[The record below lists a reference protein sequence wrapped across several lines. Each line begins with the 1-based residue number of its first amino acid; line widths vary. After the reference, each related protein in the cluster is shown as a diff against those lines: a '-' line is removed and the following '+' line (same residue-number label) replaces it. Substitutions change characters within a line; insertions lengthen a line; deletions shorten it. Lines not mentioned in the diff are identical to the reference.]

1 MGKEKA
7 GKSFNIG
14 DLVFAKV
21 KGYPAWPAKIT
32 KFNNK
37 KYNVYFYGTG
47 ETANIKVEDLFT
59 YVGNKEKFATEKN
72 MKRAKFSDAID
83 QIQSALAGEDS
94 APIDLPNSDKVKST
108 TSTTSTPTPTTSTT
122 TTTTTETDETATPPN
137 QPPSTTTSSTAST
150 ATNSNQSDAAG
161 SSNEQ
166 KRRAPKKKAEAAEL
180 IDDDVQHVDVDT
192 EDDSTLDASDIG
204 PPYKRRVPPEGIQS
218 PVISLSS
225 TTTNT
230 TSASSAS
237 TVNNVKKS
245 AKKSKPTAAVT
256 PMQKRVRPMPNIQN
270 NLLMVYMPTARCL
283 GIDINYKKPEKFESA
298 AAEQAWMDKSRKEAA
313 DLKLKLE
320 SGQIEPES
328 MPDRIVI
335 EPMRNEIPK
344 QEAVRFIEELI
355 EHEDALFMERDFIQ
369 LSQQLRECL
378 GLRRANVGKCLEILE
393 EFNQVGLTKLMLL
406 RNPECVDIMRRLR
419 RYVGNLELWKMDYHD
434 EIEFKEKAQ
443 IIRKVSSEI
452 YEGFKKLFKGTEP
465 ETEDNF
471 WIDFCEKVKIYK
483 TYTENMNENLQVAL
497 HEHGYNNLIFNKNR
511 AEVKQ
516 K

>member
-59 YVGNKEKFATEKN
+59 YVDNKEKFATEKN

-94 APIDLPNSDKVKST
+94 APIDLPNSDKVKSAA
-108 TSTTSTPTPTTSTT
+108 SSTT
-122 TTTTTETDETATPPN
+122 TTTPTTTTESIETTTPPS
-137 QPPSTTTSSTAST
+137 QPPSTTSSAATAAST
-150 ATNSNQSDAAG
+150 ATNSNQNDAAV

-166 KRRAPKKKAEAAEL
+166 KRRAPKKKPEPEEP
-180 IDDDVQHVDVDT
+180 IDDDVQHVDGDT

-230 TSASSAS
+230 TTASSAS
-237 TVNNVKKS
+237 TVNNGKKS

-256 PMQKRVRPMPNIQN
+256 PMQKRVRPTPNIQN

-328 MPDRIVI
+328 MPERIVI

-344 QEAVRFIEELI
+344 QEAVRFINELI

-419 RYVGNLELWKMDYHD
+419 RYVGNLELWKMDYQD

-443 IIRKVSSEI
+443 IIRKVSTEI

-497 HEHGYNNLIFNKNR
+497 NEHGYNNLIFNKNR
-511 AEVKQ
+511 AEAKQ